1 MEDQNLF
8 NTALQIH
15 LILSPITL
23 LALLFIQAPYGKHY
37 RGGWGPTISPSY
49 AWFLMES
56 PTLWLTLLI
65 YPFGRNF
72 SNPKSIALISVFL
85 FHYIHRTLIYPIRL
99 SKSRKNQNFKKP
111 SFPISVVLM
120 AFVYNLLNVYLQ
132 SRWVSHYADFNGGG
146 NDWWFWGRFFVGL
159 VVFVSGFAVNVKSD
173 LVLVS
178 LKGDDGGYKVPKGG
192 MFEFVSC
199 ANYFGE
205 IMEWFGWMVMIW
217 SWVGV
222 AFFMYTCSNLVPR
235 AGANHRWYL
244 EKFRDEYPKKRKAVI
259 PFVY

>member
-8 NTALQIH
+8 NTSLLIH
-15 LILSPITL
+15 FL
-23 LALLFIQAPYGKHY
+23 LCLLTVLPLLVIQAPYGKHH
-37 RGGWGPTISPSY
+37 RNGWGLTISPSL
-49 AWFLMES
+49 AWFLIES
-56 PTLWLTLLI
+56 PTLWLTFLI

-72 SNPKSIALISVFL
+72 SNPKSIALFSVFL

-99 SKSRKNQNFKKP
+99 TKSRNKNPNYKKP
-111 SFPISVVLM
+111 SFPISVVLVV
-120 AFVYNLLNVYLQ
+120 FSYNFL
-132 SRWVSHYADFNGGG
+132 NGGG
-146 NDWWFWGRFFVGL
+146 MIGGFRGGFVLDSRFFIN
-159 VVFVSGFAVNVKSD
+159 GFAVNVKSD
-173 LVLVS
+173 LVLV
-178 LKGDDGGYKVPKGG
+178 LTGG

-205 IMEWFGWMVMIW
+205 IMEWFGWMAMIW

-222 AFFMYTCSNLVPR
+222 AFLMYTCSNLIPR

-259 PFVY
+259 PFVYKNLV

>member
-15 LILSPITL
+15 LIISPITL
-23 LALLFIQAPYGKHY
+23 LALLFIQPPYGKHY

-49 AWFLMES
+49 AWFLME
-56 PTLWLTLLI
+56 I
-65 YPFGRNF
+65 FF
-72 SNPKSIALISVFL
+72 

-99 SKSRKNQNFKKP
+99 TKSRRN
-111 SFPISVVLM
+111 LM

-146 NDWWFWGRFFVGL
+146 NDWWFWGRFCVGL
-159 VVFVSGFAVNVKSD
+159 VVFMSGFAVNVKSD
-173 LVLVS
+173 LVF
-178 LKGDDGGYKVPKGG
+178 VPKGG

-205 IMEWFGWMVMIW
+205 ILEWFGWMVMIW
-217 SWVGV
+217 CGV
-222 AFFMYTCSNLVPR
+222 FFFVYLELVR
-235 AGANHRWYL
+235 IIDEYL
-244 EKFRDEYPKKRKAVI
+244 EKFRDEYPKQDNAVTLASTAVAKNDK
-259 PFVY
+259 FSR